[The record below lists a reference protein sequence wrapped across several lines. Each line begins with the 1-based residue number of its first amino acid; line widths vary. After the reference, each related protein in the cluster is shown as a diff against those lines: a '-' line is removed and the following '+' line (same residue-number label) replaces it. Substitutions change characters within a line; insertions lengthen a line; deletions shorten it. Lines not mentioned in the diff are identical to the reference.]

1 MDEIQDKSQ
10 KKGNGSK
17 PEAVYLNE
25 KEKLVLLRT
34 YDYLSR
40 VSDLGNK
47 PYSSV
52 IELSLYV
59 YYACFKDEKMGG
71 YKPIGF
77 ETYSEDGSY
86 DSYQLTDRA
95 IVYCNA
101 IFHSLESKG
110 INISIRGI
118 VSNALYILDGVID
131 SIPGI
136 FYSKTFSN
144 QSIRFVEEWYNDYP
158 RWTDIKRDGERRLYE
173 HLKVAMRT
181 YFPVHSIIPSTVEK
195 CDKGQEQDESDV
207 R

>member
-1 MDEIQDKSQ
+1 MDNIQEKSQ

-59 YYACFKDEKMGG
+59 YYACFKDEKMGV
-71 YKPIGF
+71 YKPISF
-77 ETYSEDGSY
+77 ETYSDNGSY
-86 DSYQLTDRA
+86 ESYQLTDRS

-101 IFHSLESKG
+101 IFHYLETKD

-118 VSNALYILDGVID
+118 ISNALYILDGVLD
-131 SIPGI
+131 AIPGV
-136 FYSKTFSN
+136 FYSKTIPN
-144 QSIRFVEEWYNDYP
+144 QSIKFVDEWYNDYS
-158 RWTDIKRDGERRLYE
+158 RWTAIKRDGDRRLYE
-173 HLKVAMRT
+173 HLKVAMKT
-181 YFPVHSIIPSTVEK
+181 YFPIHSIKPSAMEK
-195 CDKGQEQDESDV
+195 RDEGQEQDESNV
-207 R
+207 Q